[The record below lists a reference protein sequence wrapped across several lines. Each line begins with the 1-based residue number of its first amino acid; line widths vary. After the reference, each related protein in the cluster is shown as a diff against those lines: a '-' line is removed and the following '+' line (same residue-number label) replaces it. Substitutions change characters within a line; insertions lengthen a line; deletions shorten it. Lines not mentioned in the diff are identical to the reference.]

1 MGGESGPDAPSPGSG
16 GPGTLGD
23 SSVWTA
29 QLRGEQTEATARLAY
44 LVRREPVLI
53 GDLILL
59 EVLQGARDTAHATA
73 IERGLRAFTVVPLL
87 SPDLAPLAAAHYRK
101 LRAMGQTL
109 RKTADLI
116 ICTHGLAND
125 NALFLN
131 DRELAVTRHHLG

>member
-1 MGGESGPDAPSPGSG
+1 M
-16 GPGTLGD
+16 TLVD
-23 SSVWTA
+23 SSVWIA

-53 GDLILL
+53 GDLIML

-101 LRAMGQTL
+101 LRAMGLTI

-116 ICTHGLAND
+116 IGTYCLAND
-125 NALFLN
+125 HALLHD
-131 DRELAVTRHHLG
+131 DRDFAVMAQHLGLRVV